1 MKGIGEGGSLG
12 KGVDKKRER
21 DMIVISSAT
30 IVHNISWLYLRSSHS
45 FFHYYSD
52 SDLSLF
58 LRRHC
63 TLFLCCGETVPRIRH
78 CNVMEVC
85 ARCGR

>member
-45 FFHYYSD
+45 FFHYYPD

-58 LRRHC
+58 FYVGIVRFFFAAVKLY
-63 TLFLCCGETVPRIRH
+63 LVYVIA
-78 CNVMEVC
+78 M
-85 ARCGR
+85 